1 MIYNDS
7 QLFAITRSQY
17 STRNDEVQKISQE
30 AVTMAQKIERLR
42 SLGYTTEV
50 AQEPAQKISQD
61 VKPLSLRGEDS
72 EVVKDGITYF
82 VKESYVWTRSFNTKT
97 ICWTIAEDKTISGE
111 NLAPGIVSASTLKEL
126 KLKLAQE
133 GFAKK

>member
-17 STRNDEVQKISQE
+17 STRNDEVQEVSQE
-30 AVTMAQKIERLR
+30 AVSMAQKIERLR

-50 AQEPAQKISQD
+50 AQD

-111 NLAPGIVSASTLKEL
+111 NLSPGIVSANTLKGL

>member
-17 STRNDEVQKISQE
+17 STRNDEVQEVSQE

-42 SLGYTTEV
+42 SLGYTTEASPEKINEV
-50 AQEPAQKISQD
+50 AQE
-61 VKPLSLRGEDS
+61 VKPISLRGEGS

-82 VKESYVWTRSFNTKT
+82 VKESYVWTRSANAKT
-97 ICWTIAEDKTISGE
+97 ICWTITEDKTISGE
-111 NLAPGIVSASTLKEL
+111 NLAPGIVSAKTLKGL

-133 GFAKK
+133 GFTKK